1 MQKSKPIK
9 VGDLVRLKPS
19 LFGDLDPKG
28 VTALGWTAVVLELL
42 MPRQRHVRKPQQSFK
57 EPSMAYIQWP
67 NNFIQRVQVN
77 RLENISG
84 RVSIT

>member
-9 VGDLVRLKPS
+9 VGDLVRLKPCII
-19 LFGDLDPKG
+19 GDLDPRG
-28 VTALGWTAVVLELL
+28 VTAMGWVAVVLELTAPPKRFPHSTYPVMDVPCL
-42 MPRQRHVRKPQQSFK
+42 AV
-57 EPSMAYIQWP
+57 IQWP
-67 NNFIQRVQVN
+67 NNFIQHIQLS